1 MADVFLS
8 HSSSD
13 RDAAA
18 ELEHGLEDTGLSV
31 WWDHE
36 LVSGQRFQETIMA
49 ELNRASAVVVVW
61 SPTSVKSAW
70 VYSEARRAI
79 DQGKLVQVRT
89 RDLDAEDLPAP
100 FDAFHCS
107 DIDDIGAVVKAARA
121 LVGSAGGAPAA
132 GEVEAPPQRSERRAL
147 ARRPAWMD
155 RRMAVAGLGA
165 AVAAIVVAVILVATG
180 GDDEGADGDVA
191 DPCLR
196 AADDT
201 EPYGGPAVDGVEAL
215 DKKYAIASPIESGSR
230 TLRLIDT
237 EKNTPEP
244 APLATDAARPT
255 VSPDRRLLLYLRTCA
270 DGRAP
275 WIRAVDGSLD
285 HPFIEPG
292 QKPPDCLDFGRP
304 AWNAEGSEVALTCNG
319 VKDAPVHNIFI
330 FGSDGSLLDSI
341 NVEPRPSGGLTWVGD
356 DALVFAARAERERE
370 TLWIL
375 SPVQSGT
382 KPASLVPGDGRVLV
396 QPSGLVGRGGRT
408 PSAAPQR
415 NACRK
420 NPRRPGK

>member
-8 HSSSD
+8 HASSD

-18 ELEHGLEDTGLSV
+18 ALEHGLEDTGLSV

-36 LVSGQRFQETIMA
+36 LVSGQRFQETIIA

-121 LVGSAGGAPAA
+121 LVGSGGGIPAA
-132 GEVEAPPQRSERRAL
+132 TRDVEAPPQRLVRRAS

-155 RRMAVAGLGA
+155 RRLAVAGLGA
-165 AVAAIVVAVILVATG
+165 AVAAIVIASILAATG
-180 GDDEGADGDVA
+180 GDDHQADDDVA

-196 AADDT
+196 AAGDT
-201 EPYGGPAVDGVEAL
+201 EPYGSPDVEGITPL
-215 DKKYAIASPIESGSR
+215 DKKFAIASPIVSGKR
-230 TLRLIDT
+230 TLQLIDT
-237 EKNTPEP
+237 EKN
-244 APLATDAARPT
+244 APDDVVATDAARPT
-255 VSPDRRLLLYLRTCA
+255 LSPDRTVLLYLRDCA
-270 DGRAP
+270 TDSRVP
-275 WIRAVDGSLD
+275 WIRAVDGSFD

-292 QKPPDCLDFGRP
+292 RGTGR
-304 AWNAEGSEVALTCNG
+304 
-319 VKDAPVHNIFI
+319 
-330 FGSDGSLLDSI
+330 
-341 NVEPRPSGGLTWVGD
+341 
-356 DALVFAARAERERE
+356 
-370 TLWIL
+370 
-375 SPVQSGT
+375 
-382 KPASLVPGDGRVLV
+382 VPGI
-396 QPSGLVGRGGRT
+396 
-408 PSAAPQR
+408 
-415 NACRK
+415 
-420 NPRRPGK
+420 RPTCLEC